1 MYITHSASSI
11 TTVLRTF
18 GPPTLFTVTIL
29 PILTTVPI
37 TSANKSSNCQINI
50 KMVSNNFVAN

>member
-18 GPPTLFTVTIL
+18 GPPALFTVTIL
-29 PILTTVPI
+29 PIPTTVPI
-37 TSANKSSNCQINI
+37 TSVKNS
-50 KMVSNNFVAN
+50 